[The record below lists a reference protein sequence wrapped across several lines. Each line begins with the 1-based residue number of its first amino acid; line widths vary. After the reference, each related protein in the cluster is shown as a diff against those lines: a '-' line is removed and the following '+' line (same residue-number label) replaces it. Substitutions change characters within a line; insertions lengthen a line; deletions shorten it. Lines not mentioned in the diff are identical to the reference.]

1 MKKILLFVLL
11 SLLPLIAVHAQ
22 ISGRSS
28 SPDLEVSIRRVTD
41 LGNGTFRL
49 NLFVTNH
56 GKEDLNRVFINAV
69 DYNSNQRTQAYDD
82 EGNTYGINS
91 FVFTVA
97 GESNTYKGSNSF
109 AQMVLPK
116 EVPVKIIIDIHD
128 VDEFATE
135 LLRFDLILNPF
146 PSNVS
151 VVFKNIPLPRKQ

>member
-1 MKKILLFVLL
+1 MKKIVLFVLL

-97 GESNTYKGSNSF
+97 GESNTYSPRWSC
-109 AQMVLPK
+109 
-116 EVPVKIIIDIHD
+116 
-128 VDEFATE
+128 
-135 LLRFDLILNPF
+135 
-146 PSNVS
+146 
-151 VVFKNIPLPRKQ
+151 PRKSPSRSSSTFMMWMNSRRSSSALTLS

>member
-1 MKKILLFVLL
+1 M
-11 SLLPLIAVHAQ
+11 PLIIIAISVH
-22 ISGRSS
+22 
-28 SPDLEVSIRRVTD
+28 
-41 LGNGTFRL
+41 
-49 NLFVTNH
+49 
-56 GKEDLNRVFINAV
+56 
-69 DYNSNQRTQAYDD
+69 
-82 EGNTYGINS
+82 
-91 FVFTVA
+91 
-97 GESNTYKGSNSF
+97 TYKGSNSF

>member
-1 MKKILLFVLL
+1 MKKIVLFVLL
-11 SLLPLIAVHAQ
+11 SILPLVSGLAQ
-22 ISGRSS
+22 IPGRSS
-28 SPDLEVSIRRVTD
+28 SPDIEVSIRRVTD

-56 GKEDLNRVFINAV
+56 GKDDLNRVFISAI
-69 DYNSNQRTQAYDD
+69 DYSNNQRTQAYDD
-82 EGNTYGINS
+82 EGNTYGIKS

-97 GESNTYKGSNSF
+97 GESHGFNGNTSV

-135 LLRFDLILNPF
+135 FLRFDLVLDLS
-146 PSNVS
+146 PSTVS
-151 VVFKNIPLPRKQ
+151 VLFKNIPLPRKQ